1 MEREYKKFARGKL
14 GRAERWIDTLAKF
27 HQTTPRD
34 KKSRTTGRETMRSAD
49 RSCTVSKEIIVI
61 AEFENW
67 AKLGFLSISKGFFQ
81 IVRLSFRKFNLNL
94 LQINL
99 HVVNSEFG
107 ERVRGWKL
115 DHDD

>member
-49 RSCTVSKEIIVI
+49 RSCTVSRDHRDRRVR
-61 AEFENW
+61 
-67 AKLGFLSISKGFFQ
+67 KLGQTPFLVNFQGIFFK
-81 IVRLSFRKFNLNL
+81 LFDYHLAPFRKFNLNL

-99 HVVNSEFG
+99 
-107 ERVRGWKL
+107 RC
-115 DHDD
+115 

>member
-1 MEREYKKFARGKL
+1 
-14 GRAERWIDTLAKF
+14 
-27 HQTTPRD
+27 
-34 KKSRTTGRETMRSAD
+34 MRSAD
-49 RSCTVSKEIIVI
+49 RSCTVSRDHRDRRVR
-61 AEFENW
+61 
-67 AKLGFLSISKGFFQ
+67 KLGQTPFLVNFQ
-81 IVRLSFRKFNLNL
+81 GIFSNFVRLSFRKFNLNL

>member
-81 IVRLSFRKFNLNL
+81 ILFDYHFESLIWTCYKLIYTL
-94 LQINL
+94 LIQSLGRELEDGN
-99 HVVNSEFG
+99 
-107 ERVRGWKL
+107 
-115 DHDD
+115 

>member
-34 KKSRTTGRETMRSAD
+34 KSHERRGGKRCARPID
-49 RSCTVSKEIIVI
+49 RARFREIIVI

-67 AKLGFLSISKGFFQ
+67 AKLRFLSISKGFFQ